1 MYTIEMRETGAVI
14 LQDGV
19 EVSVQVGYLLLRSL
33 RRRYERP
40 CYVYLGFSPTLN
52 LWKIGL
58 SRNVERRAEQLQI
71 EIKHIIPC
79 DELYEAAFL
88 ESMLH
93 DIYVEKRVQGEW
105 FALTDQQVLGICN
118 QISSSQLDPILIIQG
133 YDALFKFKELQEEPY
148 RSHLLDAGQRA
159 ISWAESLVAVLRSA
173 GTEFPPRQYM
183 HLFPE
188 ALRRKKRGT

>member
-1 MYTIEMRETGAVI
+1 MYTIEMRENGAVI
-14 LQDGV
+14 LKDGV
-19 EVSVQVGYLLLRSL
+19 EVSGHSGYLILKAL

-40 CYVYLGFSPTLN
+40 CYVYLGFSPTRN

-79 DELYEAAFL
+79 DDVREAAFL
-88 ESMLH
+88 ELMLH
-93 DIYVEKRVQGEW
+93 DIYLDKRVMGEW

-118 QISSSQLDPILIIQG
+118 QISSTQLDPILIIQG
-133 YDALFKFKELQEEPY
+133 YDTLFTPEQLQQEPY
-148 RSHLLDAGQRA
+148 RSHLLDAAQRA
-159 ISWAESLVAVLRSA
+159 TSWAEALVVALKETGS
-173 GTEFPPRQYM
+173 EFPPRQYM

-188 ALRRKKRGT
+188 AQRGKKRGT